1 MDIYGQIGKEGFE
14 GKRETESKTMKENGD
29 RA

>member
-1 MDIYGQIGKEGFE
+1 MDSYRPIGKEGFT
-14 GKRETESKTMKENGD
+14 GKRETESKTTKEKGD